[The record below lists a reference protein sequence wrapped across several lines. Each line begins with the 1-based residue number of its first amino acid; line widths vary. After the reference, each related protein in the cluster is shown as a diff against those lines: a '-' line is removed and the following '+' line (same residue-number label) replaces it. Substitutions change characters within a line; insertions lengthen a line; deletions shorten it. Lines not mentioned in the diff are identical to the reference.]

1 MRVNYKH
8 VIQET
13 PSELKKLQTQQKAL
27 SRFRKM
33 QGLYLLKT
41 GEVKTVTHLADYLG
55 VHRVTIQKWLK
66 SYRQEGVRGL
76 LREPEDQGGRPKQL
90 EDSAIAHLQE
100 RLSQEEQGFRSYGEI
115 QKWLKDNYQIF
126 LNYKTLYHLVKYKL
140 KAKLKVP
147 RRSAARKNEEEAEG
161 FKKKLPLL
169 LKTVEWLEKME
180 RKENRKIRYWC
191 QDETRL
197 GLKTI
202 ERKRITAHGVKP
214 IGKVQWEFVAYYLY
228 GIIEPSS
235 GDNFFLEFS
244 HLDSDCFQIFLEQVS
259 EYSPN
264 YLNVIQLD
272 QGKFHQSK
280 DLKIPENIVLIFQPA
295 PSPELNPIERFWQYI
310 KEELSWKIYEELE
323 ELKEEVRTILTKITP
338 KTITSLTN
346 WNYLQK
352 ALTVV

>member
-1 MRVNYKH
+1 MRVNYQH

-13 PSELKKLQTQQKAL
+13 L

-66 SYRQEGVRGL
+66 IYRQEGVSGL
-76 LREPEDQGGRPKQL
+76 LREAEDQGGRPKQL

-115 QKWLKDNYQIF
+115 QKWL
-126 LNYKTLYHLVKYKL
+126 
-140 KAKLKVP
+140 
-147 RRSAARKNEEEAEG
+147 
-161 FKKKLPLL
+161 
-169 LKTVEWLEKME
+169 
-180 RKENRKIRYWC
+180 
-191 QDETRL
+191 
-197 GLKTI
+197 
-202 ERKRITAHGVKP
+202 
-214 IGKVQWEFVAYYLY
+214 
-228 GIIEPSS
+228 
-235 GDNFFLEFS
+235 
-244 HLDSDCFQIFLEQVS
+244 
-259 EYSPN
+259 
-264 YLNVIQLD
+264 NVIQLD

-295 PSPELNPIERFWQYI
+295 ASPELNPIERFWQYL

-323 ELKEEVRTILTKITP
+323 ELKGEVRTILRKITP

-346 WNYLQK
+346 WGYLQK